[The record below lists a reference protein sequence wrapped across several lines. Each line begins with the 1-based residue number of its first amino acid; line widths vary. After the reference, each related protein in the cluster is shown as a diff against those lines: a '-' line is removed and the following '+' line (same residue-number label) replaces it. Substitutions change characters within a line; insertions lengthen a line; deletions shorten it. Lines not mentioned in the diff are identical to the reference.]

1 MADFEVLGPYAL
13 ALLMGMGSVCIFIW
27 GVLAGA
33 MGDSDQAALD
43 FYNAEMAN
51 DRFSNHQDNCPD

>member
-33 MGDSDQAALD
+33 MGDSDQASLN

-51 DRFSNHQDNCPD
+51 DRFSNHQDNFPD